1 MHRKK
6 SKVER
11 QVVVHMKER
20 KIVQRFAVHRKEH
33 KMEAP
38 LVVGDDN

>member
-1 MHRKK
+1 MHREK
-6 SKVER
+6 SKMER

-20 KIVQRFAVHRKEH
+20 KRVKIFAVHRKEH

-38 LVVGDDN
+38 LVVGDNN